1 MALRLEEKK
10 TVVSAIT
17 QVATSAHSALA
28 MEYQGL
34 TASELTGLR
43 AKAREQG
50 VCLKVVKNTLAK
62 RALEG
67 TSYECMCVGLVGPLM
82 LAFSQEDLGSAAR
95 LARDFMK
102 DNNLLVVKMVS
113 VGGEL
118 LKVSELSKLSDLP
131 SREEAIGMVMAV
143 MRAPVEKFVR
153 TLAQPYMKLVKTI
166 AAVRDQKQIE

>member
-1 MALRLEEKK
+1 MALRIEEKK
-10 TVVSAIT
+10 AIVSAIARI
-17 QVATSAHSALA
+17 ATDAHSAVA
-28 MEYQGL
+28 MEYRGL
-34 TASELTGLR
+34 TASELTRLR

-67 TSYECMCVGLVGPLM
+67 TSYECMCAGLAGPLM
-82 LAFSQEDLGSAAR
+82 LAFSQADLSAAAR
-95 LARDFMK
+95 LVKDFMK
-102 DNNLLVVKMVS
+102 NNNLLAVKMVA

-131 SREEAIGMVMAV
+131 SREKAISMTMAV

-153 TLAQPYMKLVKTI
+153 TLAQPYVKLVKTI
-166 AAVRDQKQIE
+166 AAVRDQKQTL